1 MKQRRHPARHLIWRG
16 VVAGVSNV
24 AMATGLYPIVPHIGL
39 AVSRRRKKSRQ
50 PPGALR
56 ATAVEWAVSVALSA
70 ARPVGFVGLPVSVR
84 RPRGPRPIIV
94 VHGYAMNRANFLPLT
109 RRLVAAGLGPVYGF
123 EYWTLGK
130 ASAAARALG
139 EYVERVCE
147 RSGAERVDI
156 IGHSMG
162 GIVGRYYATL
172 GGPSA
177 GSGRSGADRIAHL
190 ITVGTPHQGTDVSA
204 IGIGHANK
212 ELFPRS
218 ALIQRL
224 EAAGIPEQIEATAIW
239 SRADAL
245 CPGSRHATLPGAEQ
259 IVYDDLGHLSMLMS
273 RRVADEIIARL
284 RG

>member
-1 MKQRRHPARHLIWRG
+1 
-16 VVAGVSNV
+16 
-24 AMATGLYPIVPHIGL
+24 MATGIYPIVPHIGL

-50 PPGALR
+50 PRGAVR

-70 ARPVGFVGLPVSVR
+70 ARPVGLVGLPVSVR
-84 RPRGPRPIIV
+84 RPSGPRPIIV

-109 RRLVAAGLGPVYGF
+109 RRLVAAKLGPVYGF

-139 EYVERVCE
+139 EYIEDVCR
-147 RSGAERVDI
+147 RSGSDRVDI

-172 GGPSA
+172 GG
-177 GSGRSGADRIAHL
+177 GAHRVAHL

-212 ELFPRS
+212 DLFLHSP
-218 ALIQRL
+218 LVQRL
-224 EAAGIPEQIEATAIW
+224 EAAGIPDQTAVTAIW

-245 CPGSRHATLPGAEQ
+245 CPGSRHASLPGAEE
-259 IVYDDLGHLSMLMS
+259 IVYDDLGHLSMLVS
-273 RRVADEIIARL
+273 RRVADEIITRL
-284 RG
+284 ADRTT